1 MIYHIIMYSYMFSK
15 ILYWSLYASTTHASV
30 DHLIRNFV
38 QNPQV
43 SGGRPATSNT
53 LSRPCRVRSSLGE
66 SWPPWRWARLRLDE
80 DEVLEDQYWHAL
92 TSSHDQY
99 YFTSLL
105 NHGTSGKV
113 VVAMS
118 RFGNVWKIR
127 ATHRHGTVARPSW
140 DQPWDLESHPSAWN
154 PSAWATWAKPCSQR
168 VAKLWDE
175 TMRWENGKTVSN
187 VLVMFWMLLGQSC
200 WIYIYIYIYNIYV
213 HICVHACEYI
223 I

>member
-1 MIYHIIMYSYMFSK
+1 MHPPPMHLLIIWLKTSSK
-15 ILYWSLYASTTHASV
+15 
-30 DHLIRNFV
+30 
-38 QNPQV
+38 NPQV

-80 DEVLEDQYWHAL
+80 DEVLEDQYWLWLQVMTNTILH
-92 TSSHDQY
+92 
-99 YFTSLL
+99 
-105 NHGTSGKV
+105 HGTSGKV

-154 PSAWATWAKPCSQR
+154 PSAWATWAKPCSQWV

-175 TMRWENGKTVSN
+175 TMRWKKRKNQW
-187 VLVMFWMLLGQSC
+187 VMFWMFLGQSC
-200 WIYIYIYIYNIYV
+200 WIYV

-223 I
+223 IYGYMYIYIYNIIKLYIFK